1 MIFANKKIIILIA
14 FIIMM
19 FSLVGVT
26 CAHSLVYLLNP

>member
-1 MIFANKKIIILIA
+1 
-14 FIIMM
+14 MM